1 MKNILRYTL
10 IIAGILA
17 YSMFIGCS
25 DDDKKLGS
33 ASISITDFTP
43 MEGLPGTEVTINA
56 SGFGEKAKVFLMKR
70 KFRNMFLDR
79 ATLLL

>member
-43 MEGLPGTEVTINA
+43 MGRSAWNG
-56 SGFGEKAKVFLMKR
+56 S
-70 KFRNMFLDR
+70 DH
-79 ATLLL
+79 